1 MCYIEN
7 NLLRNERLIYKAR
20 LHWIIFLMPAIS
32 VTIGIFLTGI
42 FPSLAI
48 FMVVAGLVFLIDPFI
63 RYITSEFGVTNK
75 RIILKVGLI
84 RRQTFELLHKHVES
98 LSVKQSVLGRI
109 LGFGSV
115 TVTGTGGI
123 KQIFYNIS
131 SPLKFR
137 KRVHEQIS

>member
-1 MCYIEN
+1 MGYIEN

-20 LHWIIFLMPAIS
+20 LHWIIFLKPAIL
-32 VTIGIFLTGI
+32 VTIGIFFIGI

-48 FMVVAGLVFLIDPFI
+48 FIIVTGLVFLIDPI
-63 RYITSEFGVTNK
+63 ITYITSEYGVTNK
-75 RIILKVGLI
+75 RIIFKVGFI
-84 RRQTFELLHKHVES
+84 RRQTLELLHKHVES
-98 LSVKQSVLGRI
+98 LSIKQSVLERI

-123 KQIFYNIS
+123 KQIFNNIS
-131 SPLKFR
+131 YPLKLR